1 MLRAIR
7 GEDNVGAD
15 CLSRNFLEEEDDEAT
30 VCKNV

>member
-15 CLSRNFLEEEDDEAT
+15 CLSRNRLEEEKDEAT